1 MPSKLGPHFI
11 GTPGIERW
19 IAAGTRVFKFDPSSL
34 GASFQMPAGHLV
46 VGKLDQ
52 REDRLNLTDWK
63 AYKNQGWTPQQTAQ
77 HRFDA
82 QRNIYVGANKPR
94 VNRYEVNPRIDIWED
109 DNEVVPDN
117 PAEAQWYAAYCI
129 AMMQLYE
136 SIGKKRANFNFA
148 VGTPHIQ
155 PGSPNDVWPH
165 LIPAIRHA
173 HAHGHYIALHE
184 YMGCEA
190 DYGVGYKQIN
200 AQRQPVRQWHG
211 RTHPDGRPNE
221 TYPYGYVVLRY
232 RQIYDLYLRPHN
244 LHTTPLLITE
254 CGCDSVETVTPL
266 GKSVGTWKEH
276 VGHWAAEGKD
286 PESHYA
292 AMLQWYDQ
300 RLREDDFVKGAM
312 IFTVGSVGN
321 WVNWDI
327 SGTRVEERI
336 LGHIAAERNKVDT
349 PIPHD
354 TPVVVTQ
361 PEGQNA
367 AAAEGFSTNTNIS
380 HLTPGQTFQ
389 ATWTFRNTGTT
400 TWDSSYRLFHTMQ
413 RHAEN
418 KGLIR
423 VIMGATSP
431 RPITDVGAPAQVRPG
446 ETVKL
451 TLPFKAPGGAGIF
464 STSWQLKDGNGN
476 RFGPIRWMR
485 VVVVAEHR
493 SDAGGG

>member
-11 GTPGIERW
+11 GTPGIDRW
-19 IAAGTRVFKFDPSSL
+19 IASGARIFKFDPSSL
-34 GASFQMPAGHLV
+34 GASFQVPAGYLV
-46 VGKLDQ
+46 IGKLDQ

-77 HRFDA
+77 HRFDV

-94 VNRYEVNPRIDIWED
+94 VNRYEVNSRIDVWED

-129 AMMQLYE
+129 AMMQLYD

-155 PGSPNDVWPH
+155 PGSPDDIWPH
-165 LIPAIRHA
+165 LLPAIQYA
-173 HAHGHYIALHE
+173 HDHGHYIALHE
-184 YMGCEA
+184 YMGYEA

-200 AQRQPVRQWHG
+200 SQRQSVRQWHG
-211 RTHPDGRPNE
+211 RTHPDGRPDE
-221 TYPYGYVVLRY
+221 SYPYGYVVLRY
-232 RQIYDLYLRPHN
+232 RQIYDTYLRPHN

-254 CGCDSVETVTPL
+254 CGCDSVETVTPA

-276 VGHWAAEGKD
+276 IGHWAAEGKD

-300 RLREDDFVKGAM
+300 RLREDDFVKGAV

-336 LGHIAAERNKVDT
+336 LGYISAERNKADT
-349 PIPHD
+349 PISFDAPIVI
-354 TPVVVTQ
+354 TPPV
-361 PEGQNA
+361 GQNA
-367 AAAEGFSTNTNIS
+367 AEAAGFASNVDLNQ
-380 HLTPGQTFQ
+380 LAPGQKFQ
-389 ATWTFRNTGTT
+389 VTWTFRNTGNT
-400 TWDSSYRLFHTMQ
+400 TWDSSYLFCHT
-413 RHAEN
+413 RRSHPETN
-418 KGLIR
+418 GLLR
-423 VIMGATSP
+423 FLMGASWSN
-431 RPITDVGAPAQVRPG
+431 PITNLGAPSQVKPG
-446 ETVKL
+446 ETVSL
-451 TLPFKAPGGAGIF
+451 TLSLKAPAGVGTFGAN
-464 STSWQLKDGNGN
+464 WQLQGPGG
-476 RFGPIRWMR
+476 RFGPIRWLR
-485 VVVVAEHR
+485 VVVVAPHR
-493 SDAGGG
+493 AKAGGG